1 MTVKLIYNYGTGWMT
16 GVSGFDSLRG
26 QRIFSVFYLD
36 WPQSKS
42 FYFQWVPGLFLGIKA
57 AMA

>member
-1 MTVKLIYNYGTGWMT
+1 
-16 GVSGFDSLRG
+16 
-26 QRIFSVFYLD
+26 VFYLD